1 MLVHE
6 VMNSHVVYANQTESA
21 ARAARLLSRHNIGA
35 VPVLGDKGKLRGIVT
50 DRDIV
55 LRCIALENDP
65 GTTPLRD
72 VMSRCVV
79 TASPEEDLEA
89 AVKKMTDAQVRR
101 LPVVDS
107 GRLVGMLSISDLAKN
122 AGSMELSAEALSG
135 VTSNMRRL

>member
-79 TASPEEDLEA
+79 TASPEDDLEA

-101 LPVVDS
+101 LPVVED
-107 GRLVGMLSISDLAKN
+107 GRLVGMLSISDLAKT
-122 AGSMELSAEALSG
+122 AGCIELSAEALSG

>member
-79 TASPEEDLEA
+79 TASPEEDLES

>member
-122 AGSMELSAEALSG
+122 AGSMELSAQALSG

>member
-6 VMNSHVVYANQTESA
+6 VMNAHVVYANQTESA

-55 LRCIALENDP
+55 LRCIALDNDP

-79 TASPEEDLEA
+79 TASPEEDLES

-101 LPVVDS
+101 LPVVEG
-107 GRLVGMLSISDLAKN
+107 GRLVGMLSISDLAKT
-122 AGSMELSAEALSG
+122 AGCTELSAEALSG

>member
-35 VPVLGDKGKLRGIVT
+35 VPVLGEKGKLRGIVT

-122 AGSMELSAEALSG
+122 AGSMELSAQALSG